1 MRSMEDIDWL
11 NRCKQDPGKYRID
24 VDNDC
29 IFVTD
34 LQADD
39 CVHTFSSYGYEFAQE
54 LLCFSGYNAEFV

>member
-1 MRSMEDIDWL
+1 MMSMEDIDWL

-34 LQADD
+34 LH
-39 CVHTFSSYGYEFAQE
+39 C
-54 LLCFSGYNAEFV
+54 LLYTSPSPRD